1 MRTITL
7 SLLLVTL
14 VFTGC
19 GDPQVEGN
27 IKYSDGTPLKGG
39 MVILQNE
46 KSQGLGEIRQD
57 GSFSVYQYK
66 PGDGLKRGKYRGY
79 ISGAVTMDDQGRMT
93 LMVPEKYTDMS
104 TSGIEYDSAVHKG
117 KLDIVIDRQE

>member
-1 MRTITL
+1 M
-7 SLLLVTL
+7 LVTL
-14 VFTGC
+14 FFTGC

-39 MVILQNE
+39 MVVLQNE
-46 KSQGLGEIRQD
+46 KSQGVGEIRQD
-57 GSFSVYQYK
+57 GTFTVYQNR

-79 ISGAVTMDDQGRMT
+79 ISGAMTADDQGRTT
-93 LMVPEKYTDMS
+93 LLVPEKYTDMT

-117 KLDIVIDRQE
+117 KLDIVIEK